1 MKGISP
7 LIATILLIA
16 FTVAVGGIVSLWITG
31 YSKTQ
36 TTQISQTSQDQ
47 IACNSVISIST
58 YNPTFNNNSIGVR
71 ISYDYGTLPLTDVNA
86 SITCGAVTNYSTNL
100 PNTILPGQLI
110 TGTIVNTECSSLSD
124 ITLARVIAKCTG
136 PSTGQIFIRT
146 GECKKGE
153 GCMR

>member
-47 IACNSVISIST
+47 IQCYNSVLSIKSVDWDAPILRVT
-58 YNPTFNNNSIGVR
+58 MGYDSGSLTLYNPVVDSACGAISNTNSSTFVS
-71 ISYDYGTLPLTDVNA
+71 
-86 SITCGAVTNYSTNL
+86 SITPGEIFVVQINMSDCTTKPDFLRIRLTCMGPTTQTNFTIATQCEKGQGCGL
-100 PNTILPGQLI
+100 
-110 TGTIVNTECSSLSD
+110 
-124 ITLARVIAKCTG
+124 
-136 PSTGQIFIRT
+136 
-146 GECKKGE
+146 
-153 GCMR
+153 